1 MVLYVWFCT
10 ENCSCKSVCN
20 FLHYKLNIKTTSFF
34 LNLIEFLFT
43 VRKQSLLKFFGWSKM
58 VFYNVCI
65 FANLTDF
72 KWVLRPEIV
81 ETVDEVETVVQTKV
95 AILWGAFLQTILD
108 FLIIALALFIV
119 MKVFNGAAAKAKAM
133 REGMVDEL
141 KPKKLKKA
149 EAEAAAKA
157 AAEAEA
163 KAEAEKK
170 AAEEA
175 AAKAEAEKKAELEAY
190 AAQVAITENTTKLLT
205 EIRDLLKE
213 QK

>member
-1 MVLYVWFCT
+1 M
-10 ENCSCKSVCN
+10 K
-20 FLHYKLNIKTTSFF
+20 KLFE
-34 LNLIEFLFT
+34 EFKKFISRGNVVDMAVGVAVAGAFT
-43 VRKQSLLKFFGWSKM
+43 KIVTAFTNGFVGPLLALLT
-58 VFYNVCI
+58 ND
-65 FANLTDF
+65 ANLTEF

-81 ETVDEVETVVQTKV
+81 ETVDEVETVVQTEV

-119 MKVFNGAAAKAKAM
+119 MKVFNSAAAKAKAI
-133 REGMVDEL
+133 REDMVDEL
-141 KPKKLKKA
+141 KSDKVKAA

-163 KAEAEKK
+163 AKK

-175 AAKAEAEKKAELEAY
+175 AAKAEAEKQAELAAY
-190 AAQVAITENTTKLLT
+190 AAQVAVTENTEKLLT